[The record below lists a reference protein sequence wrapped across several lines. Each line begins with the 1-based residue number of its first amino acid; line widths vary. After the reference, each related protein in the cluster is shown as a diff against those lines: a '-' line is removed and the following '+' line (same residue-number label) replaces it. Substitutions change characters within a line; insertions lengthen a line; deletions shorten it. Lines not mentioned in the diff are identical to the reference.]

1 MKNFESKIANVN
13 NSIGVDEFEEL
24 KRSSINDRADTIVK
38 IDQVFTHKT
47 AAITKSDFKVPS
59 IKPKNL
65 IQETQ
70 SSKPVEEVDVKI
82 IKELE
87 QKFKNY

>member
-47 AAITKSDFKVPS
+47 AAITKSDFKEPS

-87 QKFKNY
+87 FT

>member
-24 KRSSINDRADTIVK
+24 KRASINDRADIIVK
-38 IDQVFTHKT
+38 IDKVFTLKA
-47 AAITKSDFKVPS
+47 AAITKSDFKEPS
-59 IKPKNL
+59 IKPKKL

-70 SSKPVEEVDVKI
+70 SSKPAE
-82 IKELE
+82 
-87 QKFKNY
+87 

>member
-47 AAITKSDFKVPS
+47 AAITKSDFKEPR

-87 QKFKNY
+87 FT